1 MKKLYG
7 AIVLIFMLVGSA
19 FSQTKMTE
27 FNVGIL
33 NPKDAESGFYGGI
46 NIGRMVDEKIGVSLG
61 IHVYR
66 SSYTKESKVGEVDQS
81 SGQIVIS
88 QTATE
93 LDQSATLIPL
103 FFQLHY
109 TGPISQILDLK
120 VTAGLG
126 YEFLWN
132 SVTNF
137 KENKDRTD
145 FFSGFGWQVSAGV
158 SIPISSASDFY
169 GEVLYHGGTPSS
181 DEGKT
186 EEGLP
191 LRTEVDMSGLG
202 IRIGLRLYSF
212 GL

>member
-1 MKKLYG
+1 MKSLSG
-7 AIVLIFMLVGSA
+7 IFIFIFLLTGTS
-19 FSQTKMTE
+19 FSQNKMTE
-27 FNVGIL
+27 FNAGFLVP
-33 NPKDAESGFYGGI
+33 NDAETGFFGGI
-46 NIGRMVDEKIGVSLG
+46 NFGRMVDERIGVSLG
-61 IHVYR
+61 IHVYH
-66 SSYTKESKVGEVDQS
+66 SSYTKESKVGVDNG

-103 FFQLHY
+103 LFQLHY
-109 TGPISQILDLK
+109 TGPITQKLDLK
-120 VTAGLG
+120 ITAGLG

-145 FFSGFGWQVSAGV
+145 FFDGFGWMVSGGI

-169 GEVLYHGGTPSS
+169 GEILYHGGKPSS
-181 DEGKT
+181 NEGKT

-202 IRIGLRLYSF
+202 VRIGLRLYSF

>member
-1 MKKLYG
+1 MKKVLWTLLYMFS
-7 AIVLIFMLVGSA
+7 FMGVAL
-19 FSQTKMTE
+19 SQNKMTE
-27 FNVGIL
+27 FNVGL
-33 NPKDAESGFYGGI
+33 LAPADAEGGFFGGI
-46 NIGRMVDEKIGVSLG
+46 NIGRMVDEKIGISLG
-61 IHVYR
+61 IHVYH
-66 SSYTKESKVGEVDQS
+66 SSYTKETKVGEDNG
-81 SGQIVIS
+81 SGQIVTS

-103 FFQLHY
+103 YFQLHY
-109 TGPISQILDLK
+109 TGPITQALDLK

-137 KENKDRTD
+137 KEDKERTD
-145 FFSGFGWQVSAGV
+145 FFSGFGWNIGAGV

-186 EEGLP
+186 DEGLP

-202 IRIGLRLYSF
+202 VRIGLRLYTF

>member
-1 MKKLYG
+1 MKNFIWTTLF
-7 AIVLIFMLVGSA
+7 IVSFIGTA
-19 FSQTKMTE
+19 FPQNKMTE

-33 NPKDAESGFYGGI
+33 APTDAESGFFGGI
-46 NIGRMVDEKIGVSLG
+46 NLGRMVDEKIGISLG
-61 IHVYR
+61 IHVYH
-66 SSYTKESKVGEVDQS
+66 SSYTKESKVGEDDG

-103 FFQLHY
+103 LFQLHY
-109 TGPISQILDLK
+109 TGPITQALDLK

-132 SVTNF
+132 SINNF
-137 KENKDRTD
+137 KEGKERTD
-145 FFSGFGWQVSAGV
+145 FFSGFGWQVAAGI

-186 EEGLP
+186 QEGLP

-202 IRIGLRLYSF
+202 IRIGLRLYTF

>member
-1 MKKLYG
+1 MKK
-7 AIVLIFMLVGSA
+7 IFWTTFIIISFINSA
-19 FSQTKMTE
+19 FAQNKMTE

-33 NPKDAESGFYGGI
+33 APTDAESGFFGGI
-46 NIGRMVDEKIGVSLG
+46 NLGRMVDEKIGISLG
-61 IHVYR
+61 IHVYH
-66 SSYTKESKVGEVDQS
+66 SSYTKESKVGEDDG

-103 FFQLHY
+103 LFQLHY
-109 TGPISQILDLK
+109 TGPITQALDLK

-132 SVTNF
+132 SINNF
-137 KENKDRTD
+137 KEGKERTD
-145 FFSGFGWQVSAGV
+145 FFSGFGWQVAAGI

-181 DEGKT
+181 DKGKT
-186 EEGLP
+186 EQGLP

-202 IRIGLRLYSF
+202 IRIGLRLYTF

>member
-1 MKKLYG
+1 MKNILTMV
-7 AIVLIFMLVGSA
+7 VLVVSFMGTA
-19 FSQTKMTE
+19 FSQNKMTE
-27 FNVGIL
+27 FNVGL
-33 NPKDAESGFYGGI
+33 LAPADAEGGFFGGV
-46 NIGRMVDEKIGVSLG
+46 NFGRMVDEKIGISLG
-61 IHVYR
+61 VHVYH
-66 SSYTKESKVGEVDQS
+66 SSYTKESKVGEDDGN
-81 SGQIVIS
+81 GQIVTS

-103 FFQLHY
+103 YLQFHY
-109 TGPISQILDLK
+109 TGPITQSLDLK

-126 YEFLWN
+126 YELLWN

-137 KENKDRTD
+137 REDKERTD
-145 FFSGFGWQVSAGV
+145 FFSGFGWNVGAGI

-186 EEGLP
+186 DEGLP

-202 IRIGLRLYSF
+202 LRIGLRLYSI